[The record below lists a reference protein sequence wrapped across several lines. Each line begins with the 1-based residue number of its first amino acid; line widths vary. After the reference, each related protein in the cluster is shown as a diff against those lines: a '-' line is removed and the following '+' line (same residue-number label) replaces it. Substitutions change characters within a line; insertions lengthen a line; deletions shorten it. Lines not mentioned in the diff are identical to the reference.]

1 MKEKDKK
8 IKKIS
13 DCNRRLKKQI
23 RTLKALLAELQ
34 NKNFITA
41 ENNEVLKSLG
51 VKCSEIIRRQMS
63 KGKSGTIVRKKYSPQ
78 LRAFALTL
86 NFYSTK
92 AYNYVRKTFNTCLPS
107 IKTLG
112 KWYRSVD
119 GHPGFTK
126 EAFEALKFKASQAKE
141 PIYCCII
148 FDEMKIERKVEKTF
162 GYVDFGGTIDSD
174 CKEECTDA
182 LVYLV
187 VPLHGKWKVPIGY
200 FFINKV
206 TADQKKF
213 LLTQAI
219 ELCNEANV
227 IVKAVTFDGCPAN
240 IAMAKKLGCT
250 LDPDNLKTVFKI
262 QNNEIAVFLDPA
274 HMIKLVRNSFEYY
287 KEFKDA
293 DGKDIK
299 WNHIELLHQLQE
311 DEKFHAAN
319 KLRSEHIVFKKNVM
333 KVKLATQLFSRS
345 VAIALQFCKN
355 TIKTAAFQDIEGT
368 ANMLLALNDLF
379 DILDSK
385 VHGYELKRAL
395 NAENAA
401 LILSK
406 IEMCKSLLMN
416 LTTILKNKQTR
427 LIDSPRF
434 TGFLGLCVCIESVKF
449 LYKDLIEN
457 QRCPYISFHRIS
469 QDHVELFFCNMRSH
483 GGSNNNPTPKQ
494 FYGIYKKML
503 VHMELQELNTGNCV
517 ALEQITILNCS
528 SAIQRIN
535 LTTERGETEDEEPV
549 DDNFFESVQQIS
561 LSQFA
566 DSIIEYISGAVVHY
580 LIKHIK
586 CNTCVK
592 ALISLDE
599 KKTSLIYARD
609 AGGLLYPSDMVTKI
623 CKRCEQVIRS
633 SIDTDKSFKVY
644 YKDKFRFVTRTLASF
659 INEDIFP
666 QISRHQFDHESC
678 NHVID
683 LAKSVMEKYI
693 DIRLLYLSRKTDP
706 KNSVRRIYTKLI
718 HFKNQ

>member
-1 MKEKDKK
+1 
-8 IKKIS
+8 
-13 DCNRRLKKQI
+13 
-23 RTLKALLAELQ
+23 
-34 NKNFITA
+34 
-41 ENNEVLKSLG
+41 
-51 VKCSEIIRRQMS
+51 
-63 KGKSGTIVRKKYSPQ
+63 
-78 LRAFALTL
+78 
-86 NFYSTK
+86 
-92 AYNYVRKTFNTCLPS
+92 
-107 IKTLG
+107 
-112 KWYRSVD
+112 
-119 GHPGFTK
+119 
-126 EAFEALKFKASQAKE
+126 
-141 PIYCCII
+141 
-148 FDEMKIERKVEKTF
+148 
-162 GYVDFGGTIDSD
+162 
-174 CKEECTDA
+174 
-182 LVYLV
+182 
-187 VPLHGKWKVPIGY
+187 
-200 FFINKV
+200 
-206 TADQKKF
+206 
-213 LLTQAI
+213 
-219 ELCNEANV
+219 
-227 IVKAVTFDGCPAN
+227 
-240 IAMAKKLGCT
+240 
-250 LDPDNLKTVFKI
+250 
-262 QNNEIAVFLDPA
+262 
-274 HMIKLVRNSFEYY
+274 
-287 KEFKDA
+287 
-293 DGKDIK
+293 
-299 WNHIELLHQLQE
+299 
-311 DEKFHAAN
+311 
-319 KLRSEHIVFKKNVM
+319 
-333 KVKLATQLFSRS
+333 
-345 VAIALQFCKN
+345 
-355 TIKTAAFQDIEGT
+355 
-368 ANMLLALNDLF
+368 MLLALNDLF

-666 QISRHQFDHESC
+666 QISSHQFDHESC